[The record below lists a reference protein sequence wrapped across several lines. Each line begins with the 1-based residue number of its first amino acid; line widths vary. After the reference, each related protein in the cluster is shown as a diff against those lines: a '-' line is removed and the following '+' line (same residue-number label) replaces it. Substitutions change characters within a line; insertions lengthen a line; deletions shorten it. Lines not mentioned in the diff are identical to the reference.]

1 MERLAA
7 SLRSDGHDVTVISQT
22 GDVAGQIISTGMD
35 ADLVIMTTHGRGAA
49 GRLIFGSVADRV
61 VRQGMTPTL
70 LLRRG
75 AHTKTPQP
83 PKRVLVTLDGSEEA
97 ELSLPAGRKLARVL
111 SVPIILLRAV
121 GFDEIRATL
130 RDQREAGGPST
141 IDSADRYEQARLATV
156 EEAKR
161 YLAVEADQLRAE
173 GLDAESQV
181 VEGTPAF
188 SLMWAMTPEDV
199 VVTTTHGTGGYKRW
213 QIGSVAEKLVRQ
225 SPCPV
230 LLQRVPSEKEKEKAS

>member
-1 MERLAA
+1 
-7 SLRSDGHDVTVISQT
+7 
-22 GDVAGQIISTGMD
+22 MD

-97 ELSLPAGRKLARVL
+97 ELALPAGRKLARVL

-161 YLAVEADQLRAE
+161 YLAAEADQLRAE